1 MSVSL
6 KNYTLKYL
14 ATALLLLIA
23 GWAALFYAVILEELY
38 DNTDDGLKNLK
49 IQIIRKAYV
58 DDEILKVRE
67 FDFKQFRIF
76 RTDPARCSHKNT
88 FRNELFYMEYDE
100 EMEPYRVLETC
111 FIGPDG
117 QHLRLEIRTSTME
130 EDDFREN
137 LMWALITL
145 YVLLVITIVII
156 NQIVLRKVWKPFYK
170 TLNNLEKYEF
180 GKGSKKKIRPTK
192 IHEFQVLNQKIDA
205 MIDRNEE
212 AFRQQKQF
220 IENASHELQTP
231 LAIAINKLDL
241 VIENNELTED
251 VAREISGAKL
261 GLLRLSR
268 LNKSLLMLSRI
279 DNNQF
284 PDRESVDLNSVIR
297 TVIDEFSDMADY
309 KELEIDI
316 EQSGVF
322 TASIHPDLAFVL
334 VSNLISNAIKY
345 CPAGGQISIKTSDAE
360 IVVGNTSHA
369 KPLDPNL
376 IFNRF
381 YKSDQDSSSTGLG
394 LSIVKTIVDQLS
406 NLIVKYHHT
415 DGMHFFSLKHRNS

>member
-1 MSVSL
+1 
-6 KNYTLKYL
+6 
-14 ATALLLLIA
+14 
-23 GWAALFYAVILEELY
+23 
-38 DNTDDGLKNLK
+38 
-49 IQIIRKAYV
+49 
-58 DDEILKVRE
+58 
-67 FDFKQFRIF
+67 
-76 RTDPARCSHKNT
+76 
-88 FRNELFYMEYDE
+88 
-100 EMEPYRVLETC
+100 
-111 FIGPDG
+111 
-117 QHLRLEIRTSTME
+117 
-130 EDDFREN
+130 
-137 LMWALITL
+137 
-145 YVLLVITIVII
+145 
-156 NQIVLRKVWKPFYK
+156 
-170 TLNNLEKYEF
+170 
-180 GKGSKKKIRPTK
+180 KKKIRPTK

-334 VSNLISNAIKY
+334 VSNLIS
-345 CPAGGQISIKTSDAE
+345 
-360 IVVGNTSHA
+360 
-369 KPLDPNL
+369 
-376 IFNRF
+376 
-381 YKSDQDSSSTGLG
+381 
-394 LSIVKTIVDQLS
+394 
-406 NLIVKYHHT
+406 
-415 DGMHFFSLKHRNS
+415 